1 MANLSPKEI
10 DKIFREGSEQYN
22 FEYNEAAW
30 EHMEGLLE
38 EEDRRRLLWW
48 ILGGLSVL
56 LFLGAIYF
64 LLPTKQHVLEETQV
78 QNISLNENTSLHQ
91 ESLNEKLKSSP
102 KAIPENNEEETKAN
116 KHEINLKKGEV
127 IPKHNNLFT
136 KNKNRPF
143 FIKNDEVVSDT
154 NSSLEDQS
162 NNDNS
167 FVFTDTLVSM
177 VVPLTMLEI
186 LAKQHS
192 HSNTSE
198 VHNLNVETKTF
209 QSENEEDRLFQDST
223 KKNSLVIGLVTAAEV
238 STIGR
243 DNICRPDFKIGVQL
257 EYRFSKRLAT
267 SVGLN
272 FIRKDYGA
280 GQGEYTPPMGFWTDG
295 VVPQTTRGLC
305 DIIEVPMNFSYF
317 LNNFSDESK
326 NNFYVTGGI
335 TSYIMLRSEYNY
347 FYGEDPPSPDLIKEW
362 QEANGRDNL
371 FGVGHI
377 SIGVERFL
385 NKKNSIQVAPY
396 VQIPLQE
403 IGHGRVKIWSFGVTG
418 KFNFHL

>member
-1 MANLSPKEI
+1 MANLSPKEL
-10 DKIFREGSEQYN
+10 DQIFREGSEQYS

-48 ILGGLSVL
+48 ILGGLSVI
-56 LFLGAIYF
+56 LFFGTVYF
-64 LLPTKQHVLEETQV
+64 LLPIKQDDLKKTQV
-78 QNISLNENTSLHQ
+78 QNSTLNKEISLLPKSQNKELKQTPLSISEN
-91 ESLNEKLKSSP
+91 
-102 KAIPENNEEETKAN
+102 IEEESKAN
-116 KHEINLKKGEV
+116 KHEINLKTGEA
-127 IPKHNNLFT
+127 IPKLNNSFT
-136 KNKNRPF
+136 KNKKRPF
-143 FIKNDEVVSDT
+143 FIKNDEVISDT
-154 NSSLEDQS
+154 NPSVEDQS

-167 FVFTDTLVSM
+167 FVFTDTLIPM

-186 LAKQHS
+186 LAKQYS
-192 HSNTSE
+192 HTNTSE
-198 VHNLNVETKTF
+198 VHNLIIEAKIVEP
-209 QSENEEDRLFQDST
+209 ENEEDNLFQDST

-243 DNICRPDFKIGVQL
+243 DNICRPDFKIGAQL

-267 SVGLN
+267 SAGLN

-317 LNNFSDESK
+317 LNNFSDERK

-371 FGVGHI
+371 FGVGHV

-385 NKKNSIQVAPY
+385 NKKNSIQIAPY